1 MGIGRWV
8 PRNWVALE
16 PNPFGRGVPDPYKN
30 ADPHVG
36 CHDNFDRCQSNG
48 TSAGMEIR
56 WKTGLLESCLSGSFK
71 VIATDTD
78 RSGTCDFLLTFH
90 SNHEPILYIFK
101 DMVIGRKARIFLN
114 QLVFNTFRRVP
125 VGTGQRRLGC
135 KSQEDD
141 ATRQEKNSD
150 IFSHFDIIHECD
162 RRTDR
167 RRVDNGRWLVTR
179 LRIASRGNKTK
190 FTSPNKGAVINDIW
204 GYQMSLKWLR
214 KSAIIIVRQC
224 LLTFLQCRTYT

>member
-78 RSGTCDFLLTFH
+78 RSGTCDFLLTFD

-150 IFSHFDIIHECD
+150 I
-162 RRTDR
+162 
-167 RRVDNGRWLVTR
+167 L
-179 LRIASRGNKTK
+179 
-190 FTSPNKGAVINDIW
+190 
-204 GYQMSLKWLR
+204 
-214 KSAIIIVRQC
+214 
-224 LLTFLQCRTYT
+224 